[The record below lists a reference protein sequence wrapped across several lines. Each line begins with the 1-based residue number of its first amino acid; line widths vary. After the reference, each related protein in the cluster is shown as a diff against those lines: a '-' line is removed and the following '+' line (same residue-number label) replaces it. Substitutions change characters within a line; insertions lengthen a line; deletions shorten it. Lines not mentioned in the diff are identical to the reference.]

1 MVSYDKYGQEYN
13 KRKKLAITSE
23 NLQTVVQFNRLVKK
37 KSSPIEYKLVEEKK
51 SQALLNPSLLVH
63 FATRKSENQFQ
74 GINIFGS
81 DICQCQNVFHLNGNP
96 RTHSWRRKKLNL
108 NFHFLTSLWCPKR
121 FYEGLEGFYFNKT
134 F

>member
-51 SQALLNPSLLVH
+51 SSALLNPSLLVH

-81 DICQCQNVFHLNGNP
+81 DIC
-96 RTHSWRRKKLNL
+96 
-108 NFHFLTSLWCPKR
+108 
-121 FYEGLEGFYFNKT
+121 
-134 F
+134 